1 MILQIFAIIPKINAR
16 NHYKNYFCITKIKS
30 AHINMRR
37 AINQNYEVYGQKQLL
52 FENIGLCQRICI

>member
-16 NHYKNYFCITKIKS
+16 GHYKNYFFNTKIKS
-30 AHINMRR
+30 AHINMTL

-52 FENIGLCQRICI
+52 FENIGLCHRIYI